1 MKIVDY
7 FGFEQET
14 LADKTTEI
22 LNVKHQRIWRNNDEL
37 PAVECQFLLI
47 YGEYFVDYIY

>member
-1 MKIVDY
+1 MILYLYASIGIIKSALILLIDCADMKIVDY

-22 LNVKHQRIWRNNDEL
+22 LNVKHQRI
-37 PAVECQFLLI
+37 
-47 YGEYFVDYIY
+47 